1 MTTDTP
7 RTDACPHCGAK
18 TWEEDTGFRCSSDY
32 IAPEGEDCTLYRTS
46 TCYANENSQLKAE
59 VERLKAIKPIKLSI
73 RPYSYECGDGCC
85 HEYGETWFVDGEEV
99 ASGPCDA
106 NRLQQLLNHLGYD
119 ASIVNEN
126 EEGEEVCEI

>member
-1 MTTDTP
+1 MLKKHE
-7 RTDACPHCGAK
+7 DA
-18 TWEEDTGFRCSSDY
+18 
-32 IAPEGEDCTLYRTS
+32 
-46 TCYANENSQLKAE
+46 YALSRQLERELTASEAE